1 MFEKNHSKQGRYRN
15 NNFKNDDNHKNN
27 ELNIVLP
34 TDTNN
39 PTENNESNIPNDNS
53 NYIPREF
60 EKWDDIQEV
69 ISTDLLRGIYSYG
82 FDNPSPIQRKSL
94 LTIFDEKDIIAQAQ
108 SGTGKT
114 GAFTIGTLQRINT
127 SLNKTQGLIL
137 APTRELSK
145 QIYDVVMGIG
155 SMMKNVRTLLLIG
168 GTSTDG
174 DAVQLKNN
182 VPHIIVG
189 CPGRVYDMM
198 RRNNIVSK
206 DIKVL
211 ILDEADEMLSIGFKE
226 QIYNI
231 FQYLNSNV
239 QVGLFSATLPP
250 ELQLLTDKFMRNPI
264 KILVKSEALTLEGIR
279 QYYVALNDDG
289 QKYVTLKDIFNI
301 ISVSQSIIYCNSIKR
316 VSDLTDAMIKD
327 GFPVC
332 CIHSNM
338 EKSKRDAVNDDFRQG
353 KYRVLISSNLTARGI
368 DIQQVSTVLN
378 FDLPKDMNTYLH
390 RIGRSGRYGRKGIA
404 INFVTRWDM
413 KTMKDIE
420 RHYHTTIEELP
431 ANIEI

>member
-39 PTENNESNIPNDNS
+39 STENNESNIPNDNS

-155 SMMKNVRTLLLIG
+155 SMMKNLRTLLLIG

-301 ISVSQSIIYCNSIKR
+301 ISVSQSIIYCNTIKR